1 MLKTYRIN
9 STDMHGED
17 ENCEQWLSQCFSQGM
32 CLIQLVNVY
41 CLSDRHHW
49 MFSATA
55 YNHAYLDSGLFCIHA
70 SAPPTHVHEMVE
82 VIVKEL
88 VNMAGALGEPE
99 LQVND
104 QRIMIIKIVIL
115 NVSRRYTCTLLG
127 VFAIL

>member
-1 MLKTYRIN
+1 MTYGIN
-9 STDMHGED
+9 STDMHGKD
-17 ENCEQWLSQCFSQGM
+17 QNCEQWLSQSFSQGI
-32 CLIQLVNVY
+32 CLINVY
-41 CLSDRHHW
+41 CLFDRHHW

-115 NVSRRYTCTLLG
+115 NVGKRYTCTFLG
-127 VFAIL
+127 AFAIL